1 MRVNQKYEVAWQNY
15 IFCLISGRSKS
26 PKGVSDMYGV
36 GGNYKA
42 QGFLTE
48 KHEARINEK
57 QGWRESSME
66 TLIFQATGPDRCPV

>member
-1 MRVNQKYEVAWQNY
+1 MAEICIPSNQWKEQ
-15 IFCLISGRSKS
+15 K
-26 PKGVSDMYGV
+26 PKGSKRHVWGR
-36 GGNYKA
+36 GNYKA

-48 KHEARINEK
+48 KHKARINEK

>member
-1 MRVNQKYEVAWQNY
+1 
-15 IFCLISGRSKS
+15 
-26 PKGVSDMYGV
+26 MYGV